1 MIAVVFVC
9 MSLHVFGCE
18 TEMVNASV
26 TADPAENVEAAT
38 SQVRALPTELRAI
51 SAPETAAMHPPPLR
65 AKGDENASFTPQP
78 GGTSTK
84 PQGPTA
90 DWEASEE
97 MTRTAAV
104 DATIAGENFE
114 ADEAHNSHAPGLQN
128 EGIALADLNRESS
141 DSWTNQYETPE
152 ASASLNVSSVQTIS
166 TIPAVD

>member
-26 TADPAENVEAAT
+26 TADPAANVEAAT
-38 SQVRALPTELRAI
+38 SQVALRTELRA
-51 SAPETAAMHPPPLR
+51 
-65 AKGDENASFTPQP
+65 PQP
-78 GGTSTK
+78 GGTFTK

-97 MTRTAAV
+97 TTRTAAV
-104 DATIAGENFE
+104 DAIMAGEYFE
-114 ADEAHNSHAPGLQN
+114 ADEAHASHAAGLGN
-128 EGIALADLNRESS
+128 EAIALADPNRSESS
-141 DSWTNQYETPE
+141 DSWTNQHQTPE
-152 ASASLNVSSVQTIS
+152 ASASLNVSSVQTLS